1 VLYTDDGGSPGA
13 LVATTTPLTF
23 SATQPGA
30 WYDLPFA
37 SPVAV
42 DAGRYWIGL
51 LSGRS
56 TGVAGFRWT
65 SRTGCR
71 VWNNDSYDDGPS
83 DPFGPSTTDN
93 ELMSLYASWVP

>member
-1 VLYTDDGGSPGA
+1 
-13 LVATTTPLTF
+13 
-23 SATQPGA
+23 
-30 WYDLPFA
+30 
-37 SPVAV
+37 VAV

-83 DPFGPSTTDN
+83 DPFGTYTTDN